1 MKIIFIGSIEFS
13 YHILKEINNCELE
26 LVKIITKKKSDYN
39 SDFVDLSNF
48 AKLNDIDYS
57 YAKDINNKKIIS
69 LIKNLS
75 PDLIICVGWSQ
86 LLSKEILNIPKF
98 GVIGYHPSKLPYNR
112 GRHPI
117 IWSLVLGLKE
127 TASSFF
133 LMDQNADTGEIIS
146 QEKIKILI
154 SDDARKLYDK
164 IVIVAKKQIRNLIK
178 DINRGPLKKIKQKK
192 NKGNFLRKRNFNDGE
207 IDWRMSGSNIC
218 NLVRALAKPYVGAH
232 FIFNKKII
240 KVWKVKIVKESL
252 KNIEPGKVYALKNSL
267 PKIKCGH
274 ETIIIEDYTPRIK
287 FKVGE
292 YL

>member
-127 TASSFF
+127 TASRFF
-133 LMDQNADTGEIIS
+133 LMDKNVENGDII
-146 QEKIKILI
+146 
-154 SDDARKLYDK
+154 
-164 IVIVAKKQIRNLIK
+164 
-178 DINRGPLKKIKQKK
+178 
-192 NKGNFLRKRNFNDGE
+192 
-207 IDWRMSGSNIC
+207 
-218 NLVRALAKPYVGAH
+218 
-232 FIFNKKII
+232 
-240 KVWKVKIVKESL
+240 
-252 KNIEPGKVYALKNSL
+252 
-267 PKIKCGH
+267 
-274 ETIIIEDYTPRIK
+274 
-287 FKVGE
+287 
-292 YL
+292 